1 MNHTLKLLFTAVLF
15 FSFAISF
22 AQHSKT
28 NNSSRLGV
36 DVLANESFSSV
47 QDVLATDL
55 KTDLL
60 QINKGDRCNYL
71 HENLILPTKSSSGAL
86 YSYKVK
92 GRGIDKTG
100 KVKLS
105 KKTQRAS
112 LKISLKQGNVSVDT
126 VLSIKIAPDD
136 NKTAY
141 LFAHFCSNS
150 FEGQQLR
157 YALSTKDNPLLFKT
171 MLNGNP
177 VVAGDTIAST
187 KAVRDPHILR
197 GSDGYFY
204 MTMTDMDCNKGWW
217 SNHAMVLM
225 KSRNLVNWQHVSI
238 DFKTKYPEWE
248 MNGATAVWAPQTI
261 WDPTCVNSDG
271 SKGRFMVYYGLFS
284 AGKNTIHTYYSYT
297 NDDFTDLLGTP
308 VELVSNGTQNEDH
321 IDADCIWSEVD
332 SQYHMYYTH
341 RGIKKKVS
349 TSLTA
354 NNWTAVNEGKSYNE
368 NFGEGSA
375 ICRLINS
382 NSYLMLFDDQ
392 GGVYYY
398 SFSHDNMNTFE
409 KFARLDKSYI
419 NPRHGTML
427 TINKNEQELLQKWDI
442 LYQLISEL
450 TPKLTKSNVELE
462 MALANAKLSLQMGWN
477 TSIENVSKAISKSI
491 KTLEKYNQRF

>member
-1 MNHTLKLLFTAVLF
+1 MNQTFKISIFIVLLFSFTLSVAQNGKQKKSLRVRENVLTNEN
-15 FSFAISF
+15 SAL
-22 AQHSKT
+22 AQHMLS
-28 NNSSRLGV
+28 
-36 DVLANESFSSV
+36 A
-47 QDVLATDL
+47 DL

-60 QINKGDRCNYL
+60 VINNGNRCNYL
-71 HENLILPTKSSSGAL
+71 YENLLLPTKSSTGAL
-86 YSYKVK
+86 YSYKVT

-100 KVKLS
+100 KVKHS
-105 KKTQRAS
+105 KKSQHAF
-112 LKISLKQGNVSVDT
+112 LKITLKQGNVSVDT
-126 VLSIKIAPDD
+126 VLSIKITPDD

-157 YALSTKDNPLLFKT
+157 YALSTKENPLLFKT

-177 VVAGDTIAST
+177 VISGDTIAST
-187 KAVRDPHILR
+187 KAVRDPHILC
-197 GSDGYFY
+197 GNDGYFY

-248 MNGATAVWAPQTI
+248 MNGASAVWAPQTI
-261 WDPTCVNSDG
+261 WDATYLNADG
-271 SKGRFMVYYGLFS
+271 SKGRYMLYYGLFS
-284 AGKNTIHTYYSYT
+284 AGKNTIHTYYSYA

-332 SQYHMYYTH
+332 SLYHMYYTH
-341 RGIKKKVS
+341 RGIKKKVRA
-349 TSLTA
+349 SLTA
-354 NNWTAVNEGKSYNE
+354 NNRTAVNEGKSYNE

-375 ICRLINS
+375 ICRFINS

-398 SFSHDNMNTFE
+398 SFSHDHMNTFE
-409 KFARLDKSYI
+409 KFARLDNSNI
-419 NPRHGTML
+419 NPRHGTLL
-427 TINKNEQELLQKWDI
+427 TLNKNEQE
-442 LYQLISEL
+442 
-450 TPKLTKSNVELE
+450 
-462 MALANAKLSLQMGWN
+462 
-477 TSIENVSKAISKSI
+477 
-491 KTLEKYNQRF
+491 KTRKPSCFI